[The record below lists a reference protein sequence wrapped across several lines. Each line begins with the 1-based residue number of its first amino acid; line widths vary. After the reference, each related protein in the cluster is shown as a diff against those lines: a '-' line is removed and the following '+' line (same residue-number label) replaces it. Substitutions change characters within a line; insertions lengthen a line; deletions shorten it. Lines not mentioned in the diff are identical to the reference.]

1 MQARYLNKG
10 IFDAWFW
17 SKKNYKVYSR
27 CIIVIGCDLTKRSI
41 FMQYLYSTC
50 TLFVQ
55 YMFSIDWT
63 YTGQILRR

>member
-1 MQARYLNKG
+1 MLGFGA
-10 IFDAWFW
+10 
-17 SKKNYKVYSR
+17 KKNYKVYSR

-41 FMQYLYSTC
+41 FMQYLSSTC